1 MKTDSAS
8 TERPGAASPG
18 ETSRAKRTRGA
29 YRQQL
34 TAARRG
40 TGNLSPEARR
50 AAAAILEVLG
60 GVRTPASAA
69 AALGIRLPRY
79 YLWEQRAVEGL
90 IAACQPRPRGRTI
103 SADRRLAQLER
114 QLALCQRELA
124 RHQAL
129 ARTAQRALGLTAA
142 VSSSSASTGKGQPAS
157 SGARK
162 RRRKPSVRALRAA
175 RLLGGADSSGGA
187 APAAVEVAVEWP
199 GAQGTADGRSRPA
212 AMESIRSPA
221 QADHGGASHAG
232 RPKTVEHR

>member
-1 MKTDSAS
+1 MKTGSDSA
-8 TERPGAASPG
+8 EQPGAASPG
-18 ETSRAKRTRGA
+18 ETSRVKRTRGT

-34 TAARRG
+34 TVARSG
-40 TGNLSPEARR
+40 TSNLSLEARR

-103 SADRRLAQLER
+103 SPDRRLAQLER
-114 QLALCQRELA
+114 ALALSQRELA

-142 VSSSSASTGKGQPAS
+142 VSSSSTSTGKGQPAS
-157 SGARK
+157 SGTKK

-175 RLLGGADSSGGA
+175 RLLGGADSSGGDA
-187 APAAVEVAVEWP
+187 SAAVEGAVEGP
-199 GAQGTADGRSRPA
+199 VALGSTGGRSRPA
-212 AMESIRSPA
+212 ATESIRSPA
-221 QADHGGASHAG
+221 
-232 RPKTVEHR
+232 